1 MGLISALL
9 DGVFKDIYDVKIS
22 GDFRLVSLLTII
34 ALVAYLIF
42 FIVLLVRKSN
52 TYIGK
57 LDKALDNA
65 NSFLADADCVNEDNL
80 EKFNTKVIEKF
91 DDVVKNSWNDF
102 ILAQYD
108 YPSKYITKAECID
121 APTVKSRKRI
131 PFAIFTV
138 VIALVTTIIA
148 MIVGAGEAANA
159 GLVVYFVGI
168 HLAFAFLFLFILNV
182 VYDKTEIKVEEKF
195 DKFLELLDIKVE
207 LQNDFTVA
215 PIVVPDP
222 VVIPVKPV
230 VVPVVEDQPTKVI
243 KKKVTKEVAPV
254 IIEKQAAPAPAP
266 APVEEKKPEEDEYK
280 TKKVVKKTKV
290 EIILQKIDAV
300 CSAPDASE
308 ETLQKI
314 ALVAKK
320 ARDTDKS
327 LTEVEKEQLNDGLRK
342 LVNAIKIK
350 RI

>member
-1 MGLISALL
+1 MGLMSALL
-9 DGVFKDIYDVKIS
+9 DGVFKNIYDVTLG
-22 GDFRLVSLLTII
+22 GDFGLVSLLTII

-42 FIVLLVRKSN
+42 FIVLLARKSN

-65 NSFLADADCVNEDNL
+65 NDFLAEVDCVNEDNL

-131 PFAIFTV
+131 PFAIFTF
-138 VIALVTTIIA
+138 VIAIVTTIIA
-148 MIVGAGEAANA
+148 LIVGAGAPASA
-159 GLVVYFVGI
+159 GLAVYFVGI

-182 VYDKTEIKVEEKF
+182 VYDKTEIRVEEKF
-195 DKFLELLDIKVE
+195 TKFLELLDIKVE

-230 VVPVVEDQPTKVI
+230 VVPVVDNQPTKVI

-280 TKKVVKKTKV
+280 AKKVVKKTKV

-327 LTEVEKEQLNDGLRK
+327 ITEVEKEQLNDGLRK

-350 RI
+350 RL